1 MPNTSQSPSSTKER
15 SSKRSFCNC
24 VAPHDTIV
32 IAVSDSVPLRLIVE
46 AQVDGRYMNLVAVCD
61 GAGLQEFG
69 AGSHER
75 RTVLA

>member
-24 VAPHDTIV
+24 VAHDTIA
-32 IAVSDSVPLRLIVE
+32 IVSEFLSQLRLIVE
-46 AQVDGRYMNLVAVCD
+46 AQAGGRYLNLVAVCD